1 MYYYQE
7 NDNENETYT
16 DKRLKKELFKK
27 DNEFYKSSTFK
38 RFFL

>member
-1 MYYYQE
+1 MRYYEDNHQE
-7 NDNENETYT
+7 NDTYT

-27 DNEFYKSSTFK
+27 DNEFYKSDTFK